1 MHYSVVYDLMT
12 VYSKKTPVQS
22 PTQFFDPISYYR
34 KPVERT
40 NEIAYPLVSL
50 VRFPGFP

>member
-22 PTQFFDPISYYR
+22 PTQFFDPISYYK
-34 KPVERT
+34 KPVKRT
-40 NEIAYPLVSL
+40 NKIKGYAISL
-50 VRFPGFP
+50 VRSTGSP